1 MNKTTPPPPLPP
13 PPPPPPNP
21 NQESTEP
28 QLLRTLI
35 KILTEDTTALESLTP
50 HIQHFTQPV
59 LLSLL
64 SSKTLAKRPNT
75 LLSFKWAQ
83 SHLPPSLR
91 QSPLPL
97 LSLLPS
103 LFQHRKYLDAKSL
116 LVSFI
121 NSDRQ
126 RVLRSYIV
134 NPSNWDPKKYG
145 IKLSKLLFD
154 MCISAYVQSRK
165 PHLEAKIFSKM
176 KRLKVK
182 PGLLTCNV
190 LINGLWYLKEGK
202 VEEPS
207 NTMRKMEESGFPPDT
222 VTYNTSIDGYCIG
235 GKMAE
240 AFRTMDEMGR
250 KGLKMDSFTLN
261 TILHTLWREKK
272 LDEAYDLLNRASE
285 RGYYLDEMNYG
296 TLINGYYKDKK
307 EGRALKLWDEMK
319 EKKIVPSIVTYNII
333 IAGPCHLE
341 KTKQAI
347 DKLNELLGSGLFPN
361 ETTYNTIMHGYCRE
375 GKVEKAFQFHN
386 KMVENSFKPDVF
398 TCNILL
404 RGLCREGML
413 EKALK
418 LFNTW
423 ISKGRTIDAVT
434 YNTMISSLCKEGRW
448 KDAFDLLSEMEEKK
462 LRPDHYTF
470 KIIHGALTD
479 AGRLQEAEDFKSKMV
494 EEGKLKDLPIQVVQG
509 QSVVTT
515 STSEGFD
522 SSSIVYSEQIN
533 ELCSQGEY
541 KDAIYVPVLHFVEK
555 NQIYDM
561 KQSVF
566 VFCDPNWNNLIQV

>member
-1 MNKTTPPPPLPP
+1 MNKTTPPPPL

-50 HIQHFTQPV
+50 HIQHLAQPV

-75 LLSFKWAQ
+75 LISFFKWAQ

-103 LFQHRKYLDAKSL
+103 FFQHRKYLDAKSL

-126 RVLRSYIV
+126 CVLHSYIV

-145 IKLSKLLFD
+145 IKLSKPLFD
-154 MCISAYVQSRK
+154 TCICAYVQSGK
-165 PHLEAKIFSKM
+165 PHLAAQIFSKM

-182 PGLLTCNV
+182 PGLFSCNV
-190 LINGLWYLKEGK
+190 LITGLVRHPSSHSILLANK
-202 VEEPS
+202 VFKDMTS
-207 NTMRKMEESGFPPDT
+207 VLGVKPDT
-222 VTYNTSIDGYCIG
+222 TTINVLIYGCCLEKNFVDALEWLKNI
-235 GKMAE
+235 E
-240 AFRTMDEMGR
+240 AFGCLPDNIT
-250 KGLKMDSFTLN
+250 
-261 TILHTLWREKK
+261 
-272 LDEAYDLLNRASE
+272 
-285 RGYYLDEMNYG
+285 
-296 TLINGYYKDKK
+296 
-307 EGRALKLWDEMK
+307 EG
-319 EKKIVPSIVTYNII
+319 
-333 IAGPCHLE
+333 
-341 KTKQAI
+341 Q
-347 DKLNELLGSGLFPN
+347 
-361 ETTYNTIMHGYCRE
+361 
-375 GKVEKAFQFHN
+375 VEKAFQFHN

-404 RGLCREGML
+404 RGLCRKGML

-423 ISKGRTIDAVT
+423 ISKGRTIDAA
-434 YNTMISSLCKEGRW
+434 SRS
-448 KDAFDLLSEMEEKK
+448 
-462 LRPDHYTF
+462 
-470 KIIHGALTD
+470 
-479 AGRLQEAEDFKSKMV
+479 EDFKSKMV
-494 EEGKLKDLPIQVVQG
+494 EEGKLKDLPIQLVQG
-509 QSVVTT
+509 QSAVPTET
-515 STSEGFD
+515 SKGFD
-522 SSSIVYSEQIN
+522 SSSIAYSEQIN

-541 KDAIYVPVLHFVEK
+541 KDAMRIFEETTQKGITINKSTYV
-555 NQIYDM
+555 
-561 KQSVF
+561 
-566 VFCDPNWNNLIQV
+566 NLMDGLIKRRKSISKADYSS